1 MCYNEKVSI
10 ATFLTVSGISLFLWL
25 RDNKIDRAVSLI
37 IFVIVFIQ
45 LLEFIIWSYQDKK
58 ECNPYNRVASLLIP
72 YVITT
77 QIPLIALIIKQ
88 MDAGTGI
95 YYDYIIYSWF
105 PLVVWATYELYKD
118 HKFDF
123 TKDNCIRPGNSNHL
137 DWNINF
143 LNTLEFRPDF
153 MYLFYLF
160 IYYVGGTYVFSTL
173 KNRLLSY
180 VFSGGLFISG
190 AINYFHYERVWG
202 SMWCH
207 AANFMGMAAIF
218 C

>member
-1 MCYNEKVSI
+1 
-10 ATFLTVSGISLFLWL
+10 
-25 RDNKIDRAVSLI
+25 
-37 IFVIVFIQ
+37 
-45 LLEFIIWSYQDKK
+45 
-58 ECNPYNRVASLLIP
+58 
-72 YVITT
+72 
-77 QIPLIALIIKQ
+77 
-88 MDAGTGI
+88 
-95 YYDYIIYSWF
+95 
-105 PLVVWATYELYKD
+105 
-118 HKFDF
+118 
-123 TKDNCIRPGNSNHL
+123 
-137 DWNINF
+137 
-143 LNTLEFRPDF
+143 

-160 IYYVGGTYVFSTL
+160 IYYIGGTYAFSTL